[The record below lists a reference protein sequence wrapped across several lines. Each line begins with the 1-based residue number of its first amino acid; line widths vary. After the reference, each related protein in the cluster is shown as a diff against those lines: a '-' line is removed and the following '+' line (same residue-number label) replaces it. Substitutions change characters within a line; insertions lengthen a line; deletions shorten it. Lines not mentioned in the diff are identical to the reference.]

1 MDYLHQH
8 WLTSGTAVGAVHFI
22 TASLGLLLG
31 LGVLLLK
38 PGSRLHKTAG
48 YVFVPLLV
56 LVNLSAL
63 FIHQLGFRWG
73 PFHLIIPF
81 SLWAL
86 YRGLKPFYQKAPMDY
101 ATKMRYHTSG
111 MVAAA
116 LGLWAA
122 FVAEFS
128 VRTPALGRLL
138 VGLPF
143 DTFWV
148 LTIEGFAIAL
158 LFRFLI
164 RAVTSSQLRRL
175 GLSPAPAARG

>member
-1 MDYLHQH
+1 MDYLHRY
-8 WLTSGTAVGAVHFI
+8 WLTSQTVVGAVHFI

-31 LGVLLLK
+31 LGVLLLRA
-38 PGSRLHKTAG
+38 GSRLHKVAG
-48 YVFVPLLV
+48 YGFVVVLV
-56 LVNLSAL
+56 VVNLSAL

-86 YRGLKPFYQKAPMDY
+86 YKGLRPFYGQQRPAY
-101 ATKMRYHTSG
+101 ADRMRAHTSG

-122 FVAEFS
+122 FAAEFS

-138 VGLPF
+138 EAVPF
-143 DTFWV
+143 DRVWV
-148 LTIEGFAIAL
+148 LTIEGFAIAFA
-158 LFRFLI
+158 FRYLI
-164 RAVTSSQLRRL
+164 RIITRRQLRRL
-175 GLSPAPAARG
+175 GLAAA